1 MPTKKFDGKLYE
13 DSDSLSKEVM
23 SSWLSKHGYT
33 DIDTEETYGVDIIC
47 EKGGMPSYFETEIKY
62 GWKGEWPNT
71 WEEIRIPYRKFKII
85 QKWIREG
92 SKGTLTFVIF
102 KSDCKQAWFIDGM
115 TVWQSDVKE
124 FNNRYS
130 YNEKFFH
137 INVNDAYI
145 INIGDDDVTKDLI
158 NTKYPS

>member
-1 MPTKKFDGKLYE
+1 MPIKFDRNLYNQY
-13 DSDSLSKEVM
+13 DTLTKNVM
-23 SSWLSKHGYT
+23 SYWLISEGYK
-33 DIDTEETYGVDIIC
+33 DINTEETYGVDVVC
-47 EKGGMPSYFETEIKY
+47 KDKDDVECYFETEIKTSWHDHWPES
-62 GWKGEWPNT
+62 WK
-71 WEEIRIPYRKFKII
+71 EIRIPYRKKKII
-85 QKWIREG
+85 DKWVRDG
-92 SKGTLTFVIF
+92 SKGPLTFIIF
-102 KSDCKQAWFIDGM
+102 RSDCKQAWFIDGM